1 MTDSDRLERAYRR
14 WLRCYPRSFRAEYE
28 AEILGLLMDGARAG
42 QRRPAPAE
50 YLDLVRSAACVRLRP
65 RVARSERSV
74 FAAIRAMWVGTAV
87 ELVTVITLVATMGA
101 VRANAAS
108 QDPGFSADQWHATVA
123 ARIAPNVIGGLVAI
137 GFWLCLAWSI
147 GRGHRWPKIALP
159 VFFALNLY
167 GLLDGVLHDAAATAR
182 PDLAIAL
189 VLCLVELAG
198 VVLVF
203 RAKVATS
210 TSRAGGS
217 PSLP

>member
-1 MTDSDRLERAYRR
+1 MTDTEALERAYRR
-14 WLRCYPRSFRAEYE
+14 WLRYYPKAFRAEYE
-28 AEILGLLMDGARAG
+28 AEVLGLLMDGARAG
-42 QRRPAPAE
+42 QRRPAPVE
-50 YLDLVRSAACVRLRP
+50 YLDLVRSAACVRLCP

-74 FAAIRAMWVGTAV
+74 FAAIKAMWVGTAL
-87 ELVTVITLVATMGA
+87 EFVTVITLVATMGT
-101 VRANAAS
+101 VRANDAS

-123 ARIAPNVIGGLVAI
+123 ARIDPNVIGGLVAI

-147 GRGHRWPKIALP
+147 GRGHRWPKVALP

-167 GLLDGVLHDAAATAR
+167 GLLDGVLHDAAATSR
-182 PDLAIAL
+182 PDLAVAF
-189 VLCLVELAG
+189 VLCLVELVG

-210 TSRAGGS
+210 TSRVGDY